1 MTLTEEQVHDI
12 AQELDCGFR
21 CFLHSATGELLS
33 LPPEAIDGNMD
44 AEFFEEDVKK
54 LEGNLGAYYEIPR
67 MESHDFFRVM
77 EEFAEELTDNPRLQ
91 TRLLDA
97 LGQRKP
103 FRGFKDI
110 IDDSGEYREMWFNFK
125 SQKLEDWV
133 REKSQE
139 PEPIDPDIFKF
150 R

>member
-1 MTLTEEQVHDI
+1 MTLTEEQVRDI
-12 AQELDCGFR
+12 AQEFDLGNR
-21 CFLHSATGELLS
+21 CFWHTETGEFLFI
-33 LPPEAIDGNMD
+33 PADAIDGKCD
-44 AEFFEEDVKK
+44 PELFQDDIKK
-54 LEGNLGAYYEIPR
+54 LRKNIKFYREIER
-67 MESHDFFRVM
+67 MRSRDSFLLM
-77 EEFAEELTDNPRLQ
+77 EEFAEELTDNPKLQ
-91 TRLLDA
+91 TRLFNA

-110 IDDSGEYREMWFNFK
+110 IDDSGDYREMWFNFK